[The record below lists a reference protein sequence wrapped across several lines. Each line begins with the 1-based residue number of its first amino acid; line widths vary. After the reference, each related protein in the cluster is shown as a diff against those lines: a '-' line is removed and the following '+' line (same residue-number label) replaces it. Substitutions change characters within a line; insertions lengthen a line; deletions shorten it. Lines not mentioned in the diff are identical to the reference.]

1 MLAVDRAMND
11 WRDLSSVEEICDSV
25 IQIISDCAP
34 GTHIY
39 TGPSS
44 FLSPLSVV

>member
-44 FLSPLSVV
+44 FPSPSFD